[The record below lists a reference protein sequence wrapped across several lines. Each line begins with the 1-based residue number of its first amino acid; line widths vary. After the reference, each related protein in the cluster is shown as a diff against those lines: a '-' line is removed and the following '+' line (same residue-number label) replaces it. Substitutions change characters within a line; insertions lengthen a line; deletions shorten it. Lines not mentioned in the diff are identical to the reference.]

1 MTSIRAVILAGGS
14 GTRLWPLSRQQM
26 PKQFLCLDGELSLLE
41 ATVARLD
48 PVIPR
53 ENVLIVTSE
62 SSAKGEAFVPLAP
75 YEKLLEPAARNTAP
89 AIALAATHFLA
100 RGEDPVMVILP
111 ADHVIRD
118 VPAFHRCLRLAVEAA
133 EEGKL
138 VTFGIQPTGPETGF
152 GYIKATVNGETLPR
166 VERFKE
172 KPDAATAAA
181 FLAEG
186 GWYWNSGMFV
196 WKASAIMEAVEAALP
211 DLAQIMSTIKQ
222 TRSVD
227 PVNFSERWQQA
238 LREHF
243 PRCPSISI
251 DHGVL
256 EKSRN
261 LYLVPAEIGWSDVG
275 SWDAVHEIAA
285 KDAQGNSAQGNV
297 LAFDCKDTLVRAGKR
312 VVAAVGVEGVSIVE
326 TPDAVLV
333 AGRGASQDVKK
344 VVEALA
350 ARSAQEAVVHLTVRR
365 PWGTYTV
372 LEEGPGFKIK
382 RIEVNPGGRL
392 SLQSHDRRSE
402 HWVVVAGEA
411 TVSLNGDTKTF
422 GVNESTFV
430 AVGTRH
436 RLENRGAEP
445 LHIIEVQV
453 GPYLGED
460 DIHRYDDQYGR

>member
-1 MTSIRAVILAGGS
+1 MSELQAVILAGGS
-14 GTRLWPLSRQQM
+14 GTRLWPMSRQQM

-41 ATVARLD
+41 ATVARLA

-75 YEKLLEPAARNTAP
+75 YAKLLEPAARNTAP

-100 RGEDPVMVILP
+100 RGQDPVLVILP

-118 VPAFHRCLRLAVEAA
+118 VPAFHACLRLAIEAA
-133 EEGKL
+133 REGKL
-138 VTFGIQPTGPETGF
+138 VTFGITPTGPETGF
-152 GYIKATVNGETLPR
+152 GYIKATVNGETLPK

-181 FLAEG
+181 FLKEG

-196 WKASAIMEAVEAALP
+196 WKASAIMKAVEAALP
-211 DLAQIMSTIKQ
+211 ELAKVMAAIGAAAGS
-222 TRSVD
+222 D
-227 PVNFSERWQQA
+227 DEWQRA

-243 PRCPSISI
+243 PKSPSVSI

-256 EKSRN
+256 EKAGN
-261 LYLVPAEIGWSDVG
+261 LYLVPAQIGWSDVG
-275 SWDAVHEIAA
+275 TWDAVHEIAA
-285 KDAQGNSAQGNV
+285 KDAHGNSAQGNV
-297 LAFDCKDTLVRAGKR
+297 LAFDCRDTLVRGGKR
-312 VVAAVGVEGVSIVE
+312 LVAVVGVEGVSVVE

-344 VVEALA
+344 IVEALA
-350 ARSAQEAVVHLTVRR
+350 SRAAQEHIVHTTVQR
-365 PWGTYTV
+365 PWGAYTV

-392 SLQSHDRRSE
+392 SLQSHERRSE
-402 HWVVVAGEA
+402 HWVVVSGEA
-411 TVSLNGDTKTF
+411 TVTNDGGTATLGRNQ
-422 GVNESTFV
+422 STYV
-430 AVGTRH
+430 PIGARH

-453 GPYLGED
+453 GDYVGED
-460 DIHRYDDQYGR
+460 DIRRYDDHYGR

>member
-1 MTSIRAVILAGGS
+1 MEKVHAVILAGGS
-14 GTRLWPLSRQQM
+14 GTRLWPMSRQQM
-26 PKQFLCLDGELSLLE
+26 PKQFLCLEGELSLLE

-48 PVIPR
+48 PVIAR

-62 SSAKGEAFVPLAP
+62 SSAKGEAFAPLAP

-100 RGEDPVMVILP
+100 RGEDPVMAILP

-118 VPAFHRCLRLAVEAA
+118 VPAFHACLRLAIEAA

-138 VTFGIQPTGPETGF
+138 VTFGIEPTGPETGF
-152 GYIKATVNGETLPR
+152 GYIKATVNGETLPK

-196 WKASAIMEAVEAALP
+196 WKASAIMKAVESALP
-211 DLAQIMSTIKQ
+211 DLAGVMRQIGNVFANASPNQ
-222 TRSVD
+222 
-227 PVNFSERWQQA
+227 EA

-243 PRCPSISI
+243 PKCESVSI

-256 EKSRN
+256 EKAKN
-261 LYLVPAEIGWSDVG
+261 LYLVPANIGWSDVG
-275 SWDAVHEIAA
+275 SWDALHEIAD
-285 KDAQGNSAQGNV
+285 KDADGNSIQGNV

-312 VVAAVGVEGVSIVE
+312 LVATVGVEGVSVIE

-350 ARSAQEAVVHLTVRR
+350 ARSAQEAIVHVTVRR
-365 PWGTYTV
+365 PWGAYTV

-382 RIEVNPGGRL
+382 RIEVSPGGRL
-392 SLQSHDRRSE
+392 SLQSHEHRSE

-411 TVSLNGDTKTF
+411 TVSLNGDSKTF
-422 GVNESTFV
+422 GVNQSTFV
-430 AVGTRH
+430 PVGARH
-436 RLENRGAEP
+436 RLENRGTEP

-460 DIHRYDDQYGR
+460 DIRRYDDHYGR

>member
-1 MTSIRAVILAGGS
+1 MSPIRAVILAGGS

-41 ATVARLD
+41 ATVARLG

-53 ENVLIVTSE
+53 QDVLIVTSE

-75 YEKLLEPAARNTAP
+75 YEKLLEPVARNTAP

-118 VPAFHRCLRLAVEAA
+118 LPAFHRCLRLAIEAA
-133 EEGKL
+133 GEGKL

-172 KPDAATAAA
+172 KPDAAAAAA

-196 WKASAIMEAVEAALP
+196 WKASAIMKAVEESLPGLARVMAHMRGDGSGRPLSAEAV
-211 DLAQIMSTIKQ
+211 
-222 TRSVD
+222 
-227 PVNFSERWQQA
+227 
-238 LREHF
+238 REHF
-243 PRCPSISI
+243 PHCPSISI

-256 EKSRN
+256 EHAKN
-261 LYLVPAEIGWSDVG
+261 LYLVPADIGWSDVG
-275 SWDAVHEIAA
+275 SWDAVHEISA
-285 KDAQGNSAQGNV
+285 KDGQGNSVQGNV
-297 LAFDCKDTLVRAGKR
+297 LAFDCRDTLIRGDKR
-312 VVAAVGVEGVSIVE
+312 VVAAVGVEGVSIIE

-333 AGRGASQDVKK
+333 AGRGRSQDVKK

-350 ARSAQEAVVHLTVRR
+350 ARSAQEAVVHVTVRR

-392 SLQSHDRRSE
+392 SLQSHRQRSE
-402 HWVVVAGEA
+402 HWVVVVGEA
-411 TVSLNGDTKTF
+411 TVTLDGEVRT
-422 GVNESTFV
+422 VRRNESTFV
-430 AVGTRH
+430 PVGSRH
-436 RLENRGAEP
+436 RLENRGPEP

-460 DIHRYDDQYGR
+460 DIQRHDDHYGR

>member
-1 MTSIRAVILAGGS
+1 MILAGGS
-14 GTRLWPLSRQQM
+14 GTRLWPMSRQQM
-26 PKQFLCLDGELSLLE
+26 PKQFLCLEGELSLLE

-48 PVIPR
+48 PVIAR
-53 ENVLIVTSE
+53 EDVLIVTSE
-62 SSAKGEAFVPLAP
+62 SSAKGEAFAPLAP
-75 YEKLLEPAARNTAP
+75 YEKLLEPCARNTAP

-100 RGEDPVMVILP
+100 RGEDPVMVVLP

-118 VPAFHRCLRLAVEAA
+118 VPAFHACLRLAIEAA

-196 WKASAIMEAVEAALP
+196 WKASAILRAVESALP
-211 DLAQIMSTIKQ
+211 DLAAVMKTLLEKGDGS
-222 TRSVD
+222 RNR
-227 PVNFSERWQQA
+227 PLFEEA

-243 PRCPSISI
+243 PKCPSVSI
-251 DHGVL
+251 DQGVL
-256 EKSRN
+256 EKAKN
-261 LYLVPAEIGWSDVG
+261 LYLVPAKIGWSDVG
-275 SWDAVHEIAA
+275 SWDALHEIAE
-285 KDAQGNSAQGNV
+285 KDAQGNSIEGNV
-297 LAFDCKDTLVRAGKR
+297 LAFDCKDTLIRASKR
-312 VVAAVGVEGVSIVE
+312 VVAAVGVEGVSVIE

-350 ARSAQEAVVHLTVRR
+350 ARSAQEAVVHVTVRR
-365 PWGTYTV
+365 PWGAYTV

-382 RIEVNPGGRL
+382 RIEVNPGGKL
-392 SLQSHDRRSE
+392 SLQSHEKRSE
-402 HWVVVAGEA
+402 HWVVVAGQA
-411 TVSLNGDTKTF
+411 TVSLNGDSRTF

-430 AVGTRH
+430 PVGARH

-460 DIHRYDDQYGR
+460 DIRRYDDHYGR